1 MLRFQRIP
9 VNINFWFAGLRWP
22 RAGRGPPGDASVC
35 RPDGPAV
42 RTPGG
47 PGPDEGGL
55 GQRLCGAARGPGAAG
70 ARGFLGAPRLGAE
83 LNSPSCPVELHP
95 RLTSPWSPHARHAA
109 RLSAPA
115 TPGGRRRWSE
125 LWLQATGLKSGLVVL
140 WLNSPEGS
148 FAQMMVGSVLPVYR
162 NSECIP
168 IFHCCSWTTRSRP
181 AQWQKPFSCWNVRI

>member
-55 GQRLCGAARGPGAAG
+55 GQRLRGAAGGPGAAG
-70 ARGFLGAPRLGAE
+70 ARGFLGAPRVGAE
-83 LNSPSCPVELHP
+83 LKLTFVSGGASPQTHLTMVSSRPPRCTSECPRNP
-95 RLTSPWSPHARHAA
+95 WRTTSLVRGAA
-109 RLSAPA
+109 A
-115 TPGGRRRWSE
+115 GR
-125 LWLQATGLKSGLVVL
+125 GLEVRFGCF

-168 IFHCCSWTTRSRP
+168 IFHCCS
-181 AQWQKPFSCWNVRI
+181 